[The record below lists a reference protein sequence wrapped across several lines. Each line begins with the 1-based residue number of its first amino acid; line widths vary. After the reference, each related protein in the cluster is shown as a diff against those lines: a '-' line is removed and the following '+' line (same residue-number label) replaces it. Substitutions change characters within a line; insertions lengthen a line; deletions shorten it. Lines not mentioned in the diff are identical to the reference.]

1 LPKSFNRLIDKYV
14 NALFKTREVPEETRQ
29 ELWNV
34 YNKKLSDAVDQG
46 YSPKI
51 DFYDKDLAKSLKEN
65 IAAFSAF
72 KEESFKNVLGSL
84 LVDEKG
90 GLRPWN
96 EFKKEAAKVN
106 SAYNERYLKTEY
118 HQTIAAANA
127 AQKWNDIERTKHL
140 YPNLRYLTVGDN
152 RVRDK
157 HRAWHGKVLPIDH
170 PFWVKNFP
178 PNDWGCRCDTERTDD
193 EPTIE
198 KELPRT
204 FDNDKF
210 KNNPGLTGKVF
221 PETVYAAGITGDDFA
236 QIAARG
242 LAWLSKVS
250 KGDLQKYALELFYK
264 LPRKHQFR
272 QIYRGENGGQVL
284 EHWLNNKKAIDYNE
298 IIESS
303 KLFADKGSY
312 VEIMPEV
319 TGQSVLKYHLKVFP
333 DYGLNK
339 NPDFR
344 IDGIYYDLKRVSA
357 IKNIRGNANKAY
369 INQKSRAVIHVD
381 SKVNIS
387 EKIMQKRADD
397 IFDIKNVDKEGKH
410 NYQYNEVYFVHK
422 NKLHKFNRP

>member
-1 LPKSFNRLIDKYV
+1 MPKSFNRLIDKYI

-65 IAAFSAF
+65 IAVFSAF

-198 KELPRT
+198 KDIPKT

-221 PETVYAAGITGDDFA
+221 PETVYAAGITGDDFKRIYDWGIKQFEKLQNYNRNYKTYQRLKKDKNYFDVVFDKSTGGMKA
-236 QIAARG
+236 THNLHNFNPKKGHYEKEAMEILFKKGNGVVFESEIALLGDTTPDG
-242 LAWLSKVS
+242 L
-250 KGDLQKYALELFYK
+250 
-264 LPRKHQFR
+264 
-272 QIYRGENGGQVL
+272 
-284 EHWLNNKKAIDYNE
+284 LNNI
-298 IIESS
+298 
-303 KLFADKGSY
+303 
-312 VEIMPEV
+312 V
-319 TGQSVLKYHLKVFP
+319 
-333 DYGLNK
+333 
-339 NPDFR
+339 
-344 IDGIYYDLKRVSA
+344 
-357 IKNIRGNANKAY
+357 
-369 INQKSRAVIHVD
+369 
-381 SKVNIS
+381 
-387 EKIMQKRADD
+387 
-397 IFDIKNVDKEGKH
+397 FDIKSIEGQNGILGK
-410 NYQYNEVYFVHK
+410 NNLK
-422 NKLHKFNRP
+422 NKLIEGNRQGCKNVTLYFPDKNLYENGDQIRNAINRYLFNCKDKNIKPLIDDVWVVVNDEIKKFKIK

>member
-1 LPKSFNRLIDKYV
+1 MPKSFNRLIDKYI

-90 GLRPWN
+90 GLRSWN
-96 EFKKEAAKVN
+96 DFKKEAAKVN

-198 KELPRT
+198 KEIPKT

-221 PETVYAAGITGDDFA
+221 PETVYAEGLDKADFERIKSYGINQLENSQKIKGNYQTYLRLKKNEDYIDVVFDKSTGGIKATHKLHHFHPHTGMDE
-236 QIAARG
+236 
-242 LAWLSKVS
+242 KY
-250 KGDLQKYALELFYK
+250 LQDLFYK
-264 LPRKHQFR
+264 
-272 QIYRGENGGQVL
+272 NGYSVIL
-284 EHWLNNKKAIDYNE
+284 ED
-298 IIESS
+298 ESS
-303 KLFADKGSY
+303 N
-312 VEIMPEV
+312 
-319 TGQSVLKYHLKVFP
+319 QS
-333 DYGLNK
+333 
-339 NPDFR
+339 
-344 IDGIYYDLKRVSA
+344 
-357 IKNIRGNANKAY
+357 
-369 INQKSRAVIHVD
+369 
-381 SKVNIS
+381 
-387 EKIMQKRADD
+387 
-397 IFDIKNVDKEGKH
+397 KNVDGYINNLSMDFSSILGDGKNAIKRALKH
-410 NYQYNEVYFVHK
+410 SKDKNAKIAVLYFKNNEHYSFDRLINGVKSFYGVDQYRFDMIYYIFNDNINELIIK
-422 NKLHKFNRP
+422 